1 MKKDSNKIIMKTND
15 SGLADHDSKD
25 FEIFKSRV
33 ANAVLDYMEAQS
45 DSDLI
50 ECLEKASIFLTNI
63 LLQMENVF
71 DDQKQSFK
79 DQKDVFDIAEDLFS
93 INKQVS
99 SSTIH
104 WPYLI
109 TSQIHKSKSICLNC
123 SALLRIYFVV
133 ILQQFEEVINV
144 TNKILLKS

>member
-1 MKKDSNKIIMKTND
+1 MRKNSIKISMNSD
-15 SGLADHDSKD
+15 ELPSRDHVNTDI
-25 FEIFKSRV
+25 EIFKSRI
-33 ANAVLDYMEAQS
+33 ANAVLDYMESQS

-71 DDQKQSFK
+71 DNQKQSFK

-99 SSTIH
+99 SNTIH
-104 WPYLI
+104 
-109 TSQIHKSKSICLNC
+109 
-123 SALLRIYFVV
+123 
-133 ILQQFEEVINV
+133 
-144 TNKILLKS
+144 

>member
-1 MKKDSNKIIMKTND
+1 MKKNSDKIVMNTNELASGDHINKDI
-15 SGLADHDSKD
+15 
-25 FEIFKSRV
+25 EIFKSRV

-63 LLQMENVF
+63 SLQMENVF
-71 DDQKQSFK
+71 DNQKQSFD
-79 DQKDVFDIAEDLFS
+79 DQKDVFDIGDDLFS

-104 WPYLI
+104 
-109 TSQIHKSKSICLNC
+109 
-123 SALLRIYFVV
+123 
-133 ILQQFEEVINV
+133 
-144 TNKILLKS
+144 

>member
-1 MKKDSNKIIMKTND
+1 MKKNSNKIIMNTNE
-15 SGLADHDSKD
+15 LASRDNVNKD
-25 FEIFKSRV
+25 IEIFKSRV

-71 DDQKQSFK
+71 DNQKQSFK

-104 WPYLI
+104 
-109 TSQIHKSKSICLNC
+109 
-123 SALLRIYFVV
+123 
-133 ILQQFEEVINV
+133 
-144 TNKILLKS
+144 